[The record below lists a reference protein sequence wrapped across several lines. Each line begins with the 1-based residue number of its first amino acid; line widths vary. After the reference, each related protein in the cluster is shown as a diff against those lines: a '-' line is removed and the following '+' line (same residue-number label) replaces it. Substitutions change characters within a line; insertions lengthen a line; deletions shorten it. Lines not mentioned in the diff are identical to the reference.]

1 MTGEHYSYEGMTALV
16 DPDSF
21 LDLVGSINAVDEQI
35 IASSRIIINKIDLA
49 TPEELDTVR
58 EKIRKLNPSARVL
71 ETTYAK
77 MDGFFDPA
85 ENPAPARPLF
95 GLDTQAKQPLGR
107 PGNFLVKTE
116 KTLAKKQ
123 VEGFFRDVLPS
134 IL

>member
-1 MTGEHYSYEGMTALV
+1 
-16 DPDSF
+16 
-21 LDLVGSINAVDEQI
+21 
-35 IASSRIIINKIDLA
+35 
-49 TPEELDTVR
+49 
-58 EKIRKLNPSARVL
+58 
-71 ETTYAK
+71 

-123 VEGFFRDVLPS
+123 VEGFFRDVLPGS
-134 IL
+134 LRVKGVFLAEDGVWYYADGVNDQIDIKPLGYTAKETIIVVIPHPSHEMRGTVRKSWLKHCGEGFTLS